1 VLHAAIKSMEAD
13 GYEAMHPK
21 QKKEEKPKPVNQI
34 WENLYG
40 IEEKN
45 EKFEKDEKEFIQEDK
60 PKVDKNKKVKQEEKV
75 TTKFDEDS
83 LTVYGAL
90 LSDSLDSMER
100 GKEQATPQALIE
112 KVISKEE

>member
-1 VLHAAIKSMEAD
+1 MEAD

-21 QKKEEKPKPVNQI
+21 QKKVEAPKPVNEI

-40 IEEKN
+40 MEEKV
-45 EKFEKDEKEFIQEDK
+45 EKFEKDEKDFIPEDK
-60 PKVDKNKKVKQEEKV
+60 PKVDKKKKVKQEEKV

-90 LSDSLDSMER
+90 LSDSLESMEP
-100 GKEQATPQALIE
+100 GKEQATP
-112 KVISKEE
+112 